1 VLRRRAYLAA
11 VLGAMAAV
19 LLPGTAHAADAVD
32 QPTETPPAEL
42 ALLTAATVQ
51 PEDLAPPYEITQ
63 SADGTTV
70 KGAVTLDFCGAIFPS
85 EDLRS
90 GRLQVG
96 IRNATTT
103 QTVASVEA
111 VSYRDAAGAT
121 QALDELS
128 RARRACP
135 KGRYVDSTL
144 SGLPPSKWK
153 FAPAPDAKW
162 DDVNGVR
169 RQAYDVQITE
179 PQSRP
184 IRAHLVYFQHG
195 RFLIGVYGPAANL
208 EHIVA
213 PDLDGEAGL
222 AVALSD
228 RLARL
233 PPS

>member
-1 VLRRRAYLAA
+1 VIAA
-11 VLGAMAAV
+11 VLVPSAAR
-19 LLPGTAHAADAVD
+19 AADNVD

-42 ALLTAATVQ
+42 AVLSATTVQ
-51 PEDLAPPYEITQ
+51 PDDLASPYEITQ
-63 SADGTTV
+63 SPDGTTV

-85 EDLRS
+85 EDLRR

-96 IRNATTT
+96 IGNATTT
-103 QTVASVEA
+103 QSVASVEA
-111 VSYRDAAGAT
+111 VSYRDAAAAT

-135 KGRYVDSTL
+135 KGRYVDSTVT
-144 SGLPPSKWK
+144 GFPPSKWK

-162 DDVNGVR
+162 DDVVGVR

-195 RFLIGVYGPAANL
+195 RYLIGLYGPAANL
-208 EHIVA
+208 DHIAA
-213 PDLDGEAGL
+213 PTLDGEAGL
-222 AVALSD
+222 AAALSD
-228 RLARL
+228 RLAEL
-233 PPS
+233 PAS